1 MITFNPDEHL
11 ILRWLV
17 FDSKLKIP
25 QCQRN
30 IILAKLDKLVAED
43 GQTLK
48 IAKVKLL
55 DSL

>member
-1 MITFNPDEHL
+1 MITFTPDEHL

-17 FDSKLKIP
+17 FDSKGKIP
-25 QCQRN
+25 PCQRN